1 MQVSQVYWCYCDA
14 TIKQTHG
21 MIYRDQLD
29 AVVSLQAP
37 NDGLPGGDRCEN
49 LGELT
54 LLLKVVKIA
63 K

>member
-1 MQVSQVYWCYCDA
+1 
-14 TIKQTHG
+14 

-49 LGELT
+49 LRELT
-54 LLLKVVKIA
+54 LLLILVKYKKNRPA
-63 K
+63 KYEV

>member
-1 MQVSQVYWCYCDA
+1 
-14 TIKQTHG
+14 

-54 LLLKVVKIA
+54 LLLKVGSKNS
-63 K
+63 